1 MKYGDTLR
9 QRSIPEW
16 GHYNIDYDYLKDLIK
31 HQTTPGT
38 NKAVSIPGQGGS
50 SEEAFGN
57 DFLKVLQAQHDRIN
71 LFVRSKSGEIERRLQ
86 HISKSLEDLQQK
98 RASDTPGARLPAR
111 MVERYAKIDADVTR
125 TGEEIRSLSRFQV
138 VQRTGF
144 TKILKKYKRWTKD
157 RELSHVFKDEI
168 SSQPDSL
175 FQLDLSYLLDQYIEV
190 LGALRSVFDADGTPA
205 SSSDGANSSAARL
218 FKTLEKGEEIDFD
231 VALTTVPLGTNGAKA
246 TYWIHP
252 DHIVEVQV
260 LLLQTMRLYTG
271 NSRAPSRNGST
282 RATPRRRQ
290 SSINNLHFGIEDDVG
305 LIVLDHA
312 EAFAVK
318 QNTSTIGSSEEAE
331 GTIGTKAAANV
342 RYVASGKAAVVAC
355 MESNGQGQS
364 LVEIKTAKLERKA
377 LQTLLDTCSGPNA
390 PQQFNSQKEQV
401 TGFSKNDCT
410 EIQQWLKEHKSTK
423 PIAGAIS
430 KRTRFVGLHNNSSG
444 GLWAALDRD
453 IYLKES
459 LHKDLENEDWVSTAR
474 LQSTKFPHAVLEVR
488 KEGRLASALIQTL
501 DRSHLVERVRGFSL
515 EAHAVWV
522 CCKPSAMSSPLWIPL
537 LDKDIRKLPEP
548 VRRRSRKT
556 QSTSN
561 GGSQT
566 QGSPPHTSTS
576 NTSYDGQSSP
586 IASRNGDSSVTSA
599 QDFVDPPNLQAFR
612 KKSRKPYADYPPP
625 IARTDPEPE
634 PQRYWNEYDHPE
646 DEETGYYIYIDPN
659 ASVKFPGQ
667 ELMEAWM
674 RKTRKLFGMRE
685 RPARDSFSGDEDASS
700 DDDDDTVDES
710 PILAARNYGA
720 IPSHHQSSS
729 TNGSY
734 FSNIFRSLRD
744 PRHDAD
750 VLLERRSLLSE
761 LETRQHKTEMTKLR
775 FYSTS
780 LVTAIIID
788 IILGIMTVTS
798 RRKERGIVDMV
809 VLFGTIV
816 TLILCVVGVLSM
828 RTRRERLGWVHQGA
842 VLCIAGSV
850 VALDVLLL
858 LWILRV

>member
-50 SEEAFGN
+50 SEQAFGN
-57 DFLKVLQAQHDRIN
+57 DFLRVLQTQHDRIN

-86 HISKSLEDLQQK
+86 HISKSLEELQQK
-98 RASDTPGARLPAR
+98 RSKDTPGARLPAR
-111 MVERYAKIDADVTR
+111 TVERYAKIDADVTR

-144 TKILKKYKRWTKD
+144 AKILKKYKRWTKD
-157 RELSHVFKDEI
+157 RELSHVFKEEI

-205 SSSDGANSSAARL
+205 ASSVGANGSAARL
-218 FKTLEKGEEIDFD
+218 AKTLEKGQEIDFD
-231 VALTTVPLGTNGAKA
+231 LGLTTLPLGANGAKA
-246 TYWIHP
+246 TYWVHP
-252 DHIVEVQV
+252 DHVVEVQL
-260 LLLQTMRLYTG
+260 LLLQQMRLYVG
-271 NSRAPSRNGST
+271 SSRAASRNGSS

-305 LIVLDHA
+305 LVILDHA

-318 QNTSTIGSSEEAE
+318 QNTSTIGSSEGAE
-331 GTIGTKAAANV
+331 GTIGTKAAGNV
-342 RYVASGKAAVVAC
+342 RYVASGVAAVAVC
-355 MESNGQGQS
+355 MESNTQGQS
-364 LVEIKTAKLERKA
+364 MEVKTARLERKG
-377 LQTLLDTCSGPNA
+377 LQTLLDCSPGPNGLQRSSSSKGEA
-390 PQQFNSQKEQV
+390 ND
-401 TGFSKNDCT
+401 FSKDDCA

-430 KRTRFVGLHNNSSG
+430 KRTRFVGLHNSMSG
-444 GLWAALDRD
+444 GAWAVLDRD
-453 IYLKES
+453 IYMKES
-459 LHKDLENEDWVSTAR
+459 LHKDLEHEDWVSTAR
-474 LQSTKFPHAVLEVR
+474 SQSVQFPHAVLEVR
-488 KEGRLASALIQTL
+488 KEGRQVSTLIQTL

-522 CCKPSAMSSPLWIPL
+522 CCRPAAMSPPLWLPL

-556 QSTSN
+556 QSAGN

-566 QGSPPHTSTS
+566 QGSPPLTSTS

-586 IASRNGDSSVTSA
+586 VLSRNGDSSMTSV
-599 QDFVDPPNLQAFR
+599 QNYVDPPNLQAFR

-625 IARTDPEPE
+625 LARTDPEPE
-634 PQRYWNEYDHPE
+634 PQGYWNEYDHPE
-646 DEETGYYIYIDPN
+646 DEEAGYYIYIDPN

-674 RKTRKLFGMRE
+674 RKTRKIFGMRE
-685 RPARDSFSGDEDASS
+685 RPARGSFSGDEDASS

-710 PILAARNYGA
+710 PILVARNYGTVSSNNNHSVS
-720 IPSHHQSSS
+720 SH
-729 TNGSY
+729 GGY
-734 FSNIFRSLRD
+734 FSSIFRSLRD
-744 PRHDAD
+744 PRHD
-750 VLLERRSLLSE
+750 VGLLHERRSLLSE

-775 FYSTS
+775 FYSTC
-780 LVTAIIID
+780 LAAAITID

-798 RRKERGIVDMV
+798 RRKERGVVDMV

-816 TLILCVVGVLSM
+816 TLILCVVAVLSM
-828 RTRRERLGWVHQGA
+828 KSRSERLGWVHQGA

-850 VALDVLLL
+850 VALDVLLF
-858 LWILRV
+858 LWMLRV

>member
-57 DFLKVLQAQHDRIN
+57 EFLKVLQAQHDRIN

-86 HISKSLEDLQQK
+86 HISKSLDDLQRK
-98 RASDTPGARLPAR
+98 RANSTPGARLPAR
-111 MVERYAKIDADVTR
+111 TVERYAKIDADVTR

-144 TKILKKYKRWTKD
+144 TKILKKYRRWTKD
-157 RELSHVFKDEI
+157 RELSHVFKEEI

-175 FQLDLSYLLDQYIEV
+175 FQVDLSYLLDQYIEV
-190 LGALRSVFDADGTPA
+190 LGALRSVFDADGSTA
-205 SSSDGANSSAARL
+205 TSSDGANSSAARL
-218 FKTLEKGEEIDFD
+218 FKTLQKGEDIDFD
-231 VALTTVPLGTNGAKA
+231 VGLTTVPLGANGAKA
-246 TYWIHP
+246 TYWVHP

-260 LLLQTMRLYTG
+260 LLLQQMRLYAG
-271 NSRAPSRNGST
+271 GSRTASRNGST
-282 RATPRRRQ
+282 RATSRRSQ
-290 SSINNLHFGIEDDVG
+290 SSTNNLHLGIEDDVG
-305 LIVLDHA
+305 LVVLDHA
-312 EAFAVK
+312 EAFAVR

-331 GTIGTKAAANV
+331 GTIGTKAAGNV
-342 RYVASGKAAVVAC
+342 RCVASGKAAIVLC
-355 MESNGQGQS
+355 TESNTQGQAS
-364 LVEIKTAKLERKA
+364 TEIRTAKLEQKA
-377 LQTLLDTCSGPNA
+377 LQTLLETSPASETLQRLDGRK
-390 PQQFNSQKEQV
+390 QQAN
-401 TGFSKNDCT
+401 GFSRDGCAD
-410 EIQQWLKEHKSTK
+410 IHQWLKEHKSTK
-423 PIAGAIS
+423 PIAGVVS
-430 KRTRFVGLHNNSSG
+430 KRSRFAGLHNNSSG
-444 GLWAALDRD
+444 GTWATLDRD
-453 IYLKES
+453 VYLKES
-459 LHKDLENEDWVSTAR
+459 LHKDLETDDWVSTAR
-474 LQSTKFPHAVLEVR
+474 SQSTKFPHAILEVR
-488 KEGRLASALIQTL
+488 KEGRQASTLIETL
-501 DRSHLVERVRGFSL
+501 DRSHLVEHVRGFSL

-522 CCKPSAMSSPLWIPL
+522 CCRPSAMSPPLWIPL

-561 GGSQT
+561 GGSQS

-612 KKSRKPYADYPPP
+612 KKNRKPYADYPPP
-625 IARTDPEPE
+625 ISGTEPEPE

-674 RKTRKLFGMRE
+674 RKTRKMFGMRE
-685 RPARDSFSGDEDASS
+685 RSARDSFSGDEDASS

-710 PILAARNYGA
+710 PILRARNYGT
-720 IPSHHQSSS
+720 IPSQ
-729 TNGSY
+729 NGHSPSNEGY
-734 FSNIFRSLRD
+734 FSGIFRSLRD

-750 VLLERRSLLSE
+750 ILQERRSLLGE
-761 LETRQHKTEMTKLR
+761 LEMRQHKREMTKLR

-780 LVTAIIID
+780 LASAIIID
-788 IILGIMTVTS
+788 IILGIMTITS
-798 RRKERGIVDMV
+798 RKKERGVVDIV
-809 VLFGTIV
+809 VLCGTIV
-816 TLILCVVGVLSM
+816 TLGLCVVGVLSM
-828 RTRRERLGWVHQGA
+828 KTRRERLGWVHQGVVMGFA
-842 VLCIAGSV
+842 VAV

-858 LWILRV
+858 LWVLRV